1 MDVVAK
7 LAAVRIQK
15 TIEEIFNNDI
25 ISVGLVGFSKPDE
38 SDNYQIGRASCRERV

>member
-1 MDVVAK
+1 MDVAAK

-25 ISVGLVGFSKPDE
+25 ISVGLVGFSKPGE
-38 SDNYQIGRASCRERV
+38 SDVLLIGG